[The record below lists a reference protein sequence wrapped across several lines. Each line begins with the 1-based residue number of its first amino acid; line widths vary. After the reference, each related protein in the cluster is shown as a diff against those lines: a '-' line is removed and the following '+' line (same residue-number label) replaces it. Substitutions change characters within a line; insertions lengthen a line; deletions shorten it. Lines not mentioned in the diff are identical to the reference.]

1 MTAAMVGL
9 LVGLVIAGIDY
20 AVLAAL
26 ARRVELEETRRVLR
40 ITGLVQFLFL
50 PVLGWFAAPYLMG
63 D

>member
-1 MTAAMVGL
+1 MVGL